1 MNRWEQIKHYFFGHN
16 FYIGQRVKI
25 IACDSP
31 PDIWMVGQEG
41 FVHDLCCENDEGLNG
56 HVGITVHGCSD
67 WCFWPW
73 ELKPAEDDPPKKA
86 IKRKEEE
93 IA

>member
-1 MNRWEQIKHYFFGHN
+1 MHFLQRIRALLTGHD

-25 IACDSP
+25 IACDWP
-31 PDIWMVGQEG
+31 PEVWVVGQEG
-41 FVHDLCCENDEGLNG
+41 IVNNLKCTNDVGWDGHIGL
-56 HVGITVHGCSD
+56 TVHGCPD

-73 ELKPAEDDPPKKA
+73 ELKPAEDDPLKQMKA
-86 IKRKEEE
+86 RKENE